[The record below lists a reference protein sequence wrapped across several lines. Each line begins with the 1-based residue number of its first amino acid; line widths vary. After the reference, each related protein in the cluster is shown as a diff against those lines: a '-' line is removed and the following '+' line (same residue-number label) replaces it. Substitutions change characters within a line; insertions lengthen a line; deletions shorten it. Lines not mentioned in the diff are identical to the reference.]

1 MNHESGKGRELLNR
15 PHGYLPTSGKF
26 MSLLGVRHTPNLHL
40 HRSKAKVV
48 GFDGLDVEV
57 VASMAE

>member
-1 MNHESGKGRELLNR
+1 
-15 PHGYLPTSGKF
+15 